1 MSGAGKLR
9 ERAAFKRLNE
19 EATDDYG
26 QPHSAWEP
34 LFTRWCDLRETP
46 GRERVKAGAVH
57 SEVTATLRIRKS
69 TTADTITTADKV
81 VVRGA
86 NWDIESII
94 QVTAKSKRLEMLIR
108 RGVTP
113 E

>member
-1 MSGAGKLR
+1 MSAGKLR
-9 ERAAFKRLNE
+9 ERVVFQRLDT

-26 QPHSAWEP
+26 QPHSAWEA
-34 LFTRWCDLRETP
+34 LLTRWGDLIATP
-46 GRERVKAGAVH
+46 GRERIKAGALH

-69 TTADTITTADKV
+69 TQADTITTADRV
-81 VVRGA
+81 VMRGD
-86 NWDIESII
+86 NWDIESIT
-94 QVTAKSKRLEMLIR
+94 QVTAKGKRLEMLLR

>member
-1 MSGAGKLR
+1 MGAGRLR
-9 ERAAFKRLNE
+9 ERVVFQRLNT

-26 QPHSAWEP
+26 QPFSAWEA
-34 LFTRWCDLRETP
+34 LFTRWGDLIETP
-46 GRERVKAGAVH
+46 GRERLKAGALA

-69 TTADTITTADKV
+69 TQADTITSADRV
-81 VVRGA
+81 VMRGE

-94 QVTAKSKRLEMLIR
+94 QVTAKGKLLEMIIR

>member
-1 MSGAGKLR
+1 MSAGKLR
-9 ERAAFKRLNE
+9 ERVVFQRLDT

-26 QPHSAWEP
+26 QPHDAWEA
-34 LFTRWCDLRETP
+34 LFTRWGDLIETP
-46 GRERVKAGAVH
+46 GRERLKAGALH

-69 TTADTITTADKV
+69 TTADTITTADRV
-81 VVRGA
+81 VMRGD
-86 NWDIESII
+86 NWDIESIT
-94 QVTAKSKRLEMLIR
+94 QVTAKGKRLEMLIR